1 MAGGEGLG
9 EVPWLRPR
17 GYVTSTLR
25 YVHTGHGKQRSEKHK
40 TAVVAVVGAFERE
53 RGRRGSRGLSVIG
66 GGGRGDGWL
75 VSWLVGWC
83 LTRVFRLLLLE
94 KN

>member
-1 MAGGEGLG
+1 MGKY
-9 EVPWLRPR
+9 P
-17 GYVTSTLR
+17 GYDQLVTSPVHYATSTLDMA
-25 YVHTGHGKQRSEKHK
+25 SN
-40 TAVVAVVGAFERE
+40 VARNTKPPSSLLLARLRE

-66 GGGRGDGWL
+66 GGGRGGGWL